1 MSSKEHKSQKDHN
14 NLRKVMKIKYR
25 SPQVIQE
32 KKNDPKILG
41 SQKRTTEIPNT
52 QEPRIHSSNQTQQ
65 FCMTL
70 PTKIIKITILGVNEQ
85 KDIQININ
93 METGSLYEVLH
104 KLDSL
109 KREIEIQAGK
119 EMLVCSIEGIEGYI
133 NLGMPLRCIPDGS
146 HMVITFSK
154 TESKEKE
161 NNQVFG
167 RIDQSSA
174 ECVVFYIHAVG
185 NREQRI
191 LKCRELHEEGTKLC
205 VYGFK
210 GETIKATLRKDGRF
224 QCFVESDHWKLI
236 NNDTI
241 IANTQPVDALEG
253 KLFQIEVEI
262 NKSTWAAV
270 ATQNSELEDRSFS
283 VLEGYIVDKYPTL
296 IGEREKIRA
305 YIEGKSKNRKRWSL
319 FKTHRREF
327 RKLTKNSTPA
337 NVVTMV
343 SQFIPSV
350 GLIVWDNNG
359 HRGSATCFVFRGLY
373 IFTCRHVLNDI
384 VGEGIDPLACTDL
397 ISRCVRVTFAYD
409 YCKEMTSDSYF
420 GIEPW
425 FEISDITLDY
435 CVLKLKENG
444 QQVPAGLYNGISTAI
459 PSGLICMIGYR
470 NGQQKFSDACTVI
483 PQGRQKEKD
492 QQWVLGT
499 ATAGQ
504 GHPFQYLHM
513 YTQRSFQNMTDN
525 PNDVT
530 YNTFYCGSSG
540 SPVFDCKGSLV
551 AMNTVGFYC
560 VYEHRVYNIVEF
572 GTRME
577 HILADIKQKHEMWYN
592 EVCVYW
598 QDVEMCSEDF

>member
-1 MSSKEHKSQKDHN
+1 
-14 NLRKVMKIKYR
+14 MKIKYR
-25 SPQVIQE
+25 SSLVIQE

-52 QEPRIHSSNQTQQ
+52 QEPRTHSSNETQQ
-65 FCMTL
+65 FWMTL
-70 PTKIIKITILGVNEQ
+70 PTKIIKITTLGVNQ
-85 KDIQININ
+85 MKNIQIDIN

-104 KLDSL
+104 KLDPI
-109 KREIEIQAGK
+109 KTEIEIQSGK
-119 EMLVCSIEGIEGYI
+119 EMLVCGIEGIEGYI
-133 NLGMPLRCIPDGS
+133 NLGMPLRCIPEGS

-154 TESKEKE
+154 TESEEKE

-174 ECVVFYIHAVG
+174 ECVVFYIHAMG

-191 LKCRELHEEGTKLC
+191 LKCRELHEKGTKLC

-224 QCFVESDHWKLI
+224 QCFVESDHWKLT
-236 NNDTI
+236 NNDTT
-241 IANTQPVDALEG
+241 IANMQPVDALEG

-262 NKSTWAAV
+262 TWAAV
-270 ATQNSELEDRSFS
+270 APQTSESEDRSFS
-283 VLEGYIVDKYPTL
+283 VLEGHIVDKYPTL

-305 YIEGKSKNRKRWSL
+305 YIEGESKNRERL
-319 FKTHRREF
+319 FITHRREF
-327 RKLTKNSTPA
+327 RELTKNSTPA
-337 NVVTMV
+337 NVATLI
-343 SQFIPSV
+343 SKFIPSV
-350 GLIVWDNNG
+350 GLIVWNNNG

-384 VGEGIDPLACTDL
+384 VGEGIDPLGCTDL
-397 ISRCVRVTFAYD
+397 ISQCVRVTFDYD
-409 YCKEMTSDSYF
+409 YCEGMTSDSYF

-444 QQVPAGLYNGISTAI
+444 QEVPAGLYNGISIALS
-459 PSGLICMIGYR
+459 SGLMYMIGYR
-470 NGQQKFSDACTVI
+470 NGQKKFNDACTVI
-483 PQGRQKEKD
+483 PQGKQKEKD
-492 QQWVLGT
+492 QQCIHGT
-499 ATAGQ
+499 AAAGQ
-504 GHPFQYLHM
+504 GHPLQYLHM
-513 YTQRSFQNMTDN
+513 YTQRSFQKMTDN

-560 VYEHRVYNIVEF
+560 MYKGRVYNIVEF

-577 HILADIKQKHEMWYN
+577 PILADIKQKHEMWYN
-592 EVCVYW
+592 EVCAYW
-598 QDVEMCSEDF
+598 EDVEMCSVDF